1 MLDGIIPFTI
11 KDKGGN
17 MKKIIEILKGSI
29 MGIANVVPGLSGGTI
44 AVAIGIYEKLIG
56 ALADIIKHPIKVIKE
71 VWPVFLG
78 ILLGI
83 VFSALGITYLLEN
96 YEVPSTM
103 LFVGFI
109 LGSLPIV
116 IKEVENK
123 KVKPRYIG
131 AFIVMMLIVISL
143 PLLTIF
149 GISSTASSMNP
160 ILMIIIGIV
169 AAATMIVPGVSGS
182 MVLMTIGYY
191 DKIMG
196 KVSDCI
202 ITLKDLNMSALFSNV
217 LVLIPF
223 GVGVILGVI
232 LMSKIMKW
240 LMNKFKTTTN
250 WAILGLIAASPFA
263 IIVKID
269 IAGAS
274 VAQLIVSVITFTI
287 GYAIA
292 YYICNLD
299 KKLAKKEGK

>member
-1 MLDGIIPFTI
+1 
-11 KDKGGN
+11 
-17 MKKIIEILKGSI
+17 
-29 MGIANVVPGLSGGTI
+29 
-44 AVAIGIYEKLIG
+44 
-56 ALADIIKHPIKVIKE
+56 
-71 VWPVFLG
+71 
-78 ILLGI
+78 
-83 VFSALGITYLLEN
+83 
-96 YEVPSTM
+96 
-103 LFVGFI
+103 
-109 LGSLPIV
+109 
-116 IKEVENK
+116 
-123 KVKPRYIG
+123 
-131 AFIVMMLIVISL
+131 MMLIVISL

-202 ITLKDLNMSALFSNV
+202 IALKDFKFSALFSDV
-217 LVLIPF
+217 LILIPF
-223 GVGVILGVI
+223 AVGVILGVI

-263 IIVKID
+263 IITKID

-274 VAQLIVSVITFTI
+274 IAQLIVSVITFAI